1 MRTNVTIVG
10 HGPAIAP
17 SSDAL
22 LRHAHRKGV
31 RYGNAQAI
39 IRRASRCHF
48 NAGILGLLSRRE
60 PDGRSYKLRDDEVV
74 PLICPTCQNVFAG

>member
-31 RYGNAQAI
+31 RYGSTQAI

-48 NAGILGLLSRRE
+48 NVGILGLLSHRE
-60 PDGRSYKLRDDEVV
+60 PDGRSYKLLDDEVV